1 MRTIWGQYAAL
12 ALRQVAAESYLSL
25 QGYLLTGR
33 GLIEGL
39 VRGANPPSA
48 EWMTNTLR
56 LTRAQA
62 ERFVAETEV
71 VAQHANDA
79 TGFSA
84 TLMRDRETNQ
94 WHIAFRGTEFLKLAQ
109 GGDWERDGIDGAD
122 GEMMKHGLALT
133 QLVQMRRVF
142 SDWSQRF
149 GLAGERLEVSGY
161 SLGGHLAVGFS
172 ELYPQSVLE
181 AVGFNSPTR
190 GIWTEPGATLGEIL
204 DFHQL
209 LLRFPDQAELLTRND
224 VRIPALLLLANRDRY
239 DVPLV
244 DSNHNVYRDPAT
256 ERAGELTDY
265 TFGLKNL
272 VGSNWR
278 EAELP
283 DFVQDRFRLVFGH
296 ALHGDVEIISGRGAA
311 VPNLPVLI
319 EGQPAV
325 TGLGVFLFG
334 GAGHTHSLTLLID
347 SLLVYDAIARLAPGL
362 ESREISYLLAAASLR
377 RPGVFPGLSHRTQ
390 VEGDTLERGIDAWRR
405 LFLGDAI
412 EPLPWSAGLTGYG
425 DLTARSALHAGIEEL
440 LELRA
445 GAPELNVS
453 VIDVRSSFDLAEILT
468 AALSG
473 SAAHRYALW
482 SLSPFVVA
490 GDDGLFALDG
500 RAERLAALTPSY
512 LQARAEFAHRFWQIA
527 STPGSPDTSDL
538 TLRYSDL
545 GGRHDLYHAR
555 YFGGDRDLFHEQQ
568 VPRTVFGSIHADVIA
583 GSKHAD
589 RLFGDDG
596 ADHLQG
602 HAGNDYLEGGLGDD
616 RLEGGLGADRLIG
629 GLGFDVYV
637 ADSGDVIVD
646 ADGHGRVDFGDHW
659 LGPGFMGPEPET
671 WVSWDNA
678 LEYRREH
685 GGLRVLGRSTTWS
698 WLTGAN
704 RPHLFIEDWQPG
716 ELGIRLFDTPVPG
729 NVFQDTSGHLGVSV
743 WDGGARLYTG
753 SIPGDP
759 DARFR
764 ARLEQPW
771 LTQLHQL
778 AEPVSRMDFD
788 AGSQVIFV
796 YKHHGSTLWV
806 NTGAGQDFF
815 LWSAVDMANIFLRVD
830 LGDGPDFFQG
840 SDGVDLV
847 VGGEGSD
854 HLIGFGGNDVLAG
867 EDDGDL
873 LCGRAGADRLSGGP
887 GADWLLGGG
896 GSDTLSGGADND
908 HLYGDTA
915 LGKFAFD
922 AGFFVPLYG
931 FHYRRGDL
939 ISAFPGGYPFLEDA
953 PVALQGAD
961 WLSGGAGEDR
971 LFGGRGDDH
980 LEGDAGRDLLVGE
993 GGDDRLRGGDDDDVL
1008 IGDELPQLRTND
1020 ETVIENLSA
1029 PSDGDRRARFY
1040 LRERGGP
1047 DAPPGNDWL
1056 EGGRGNDKLKGG
1068 LGDDTYVYRV
1078 GWGLDIIDDIGGHDR
1093 LLLSGRAE
1101 EWVFMR
1107 DIFFAEPDALLLLPQ
1122 RWLSYQGLSLLYL
1135 RNGHVS
1141 DTAGR
1146 IELIDFEDGTH
1157 WRMADQIAALREWNI
1172 LPRFGDL
1179 VVFGLDETLGRV
1191 EALNVED
1198 ESFRARGS
1206 ADFDAIDARNVDL
1219 LDEAG
1224 VSLGRGQTSLLQAR
1238 RSGMDLILDVEARSG
1253 NGGAA
1258 SGPGDPPAD
1267 GGSTGMLPGVSAP
1280 LLRVFTLELE
1290 GWFDPTTRVDV
1301 IALDDVVIGMPDGA
1315 PVIGTSALDPYVEPG
1330 GRLEWRVPEGAFVTD
1345 PHDLLTYS
1353 LRSADGRN
1361 LPAWLSLDPISATLL
1376 ASPGAGERGLFALEL
1391 LATDLAG
1398 EQASRR
1404 FELNVGMPVAPRFLD
1419 LPQSLSLTVSGPGLR
1434 MPTPWRTLDPNV
1446 GDISRVQLL
1455 DERGLPSTWAT
1466 ATPEGVSVRPGLFD
1480 LGTHLLTVRLTDRDG
1495 LVADAPWQ
1503 ITVLAP
1509 LADPV
1514 APTPGTD
1521 PGGDSFLTGTPGH
1534 DRVVGSRGDD
1544 ILRGGAGDDWIDGGG
1559 GDDLYI
1565 MGPDDGIDSLM
1576 LYPNARPR
1584 IDFAPGIPFGWM
1596 ELARGR
1602 DSVGLPILQLRI
1614 TEGLGLDFHGLF
1626 THEVRL
1632 IDGEEHHL
1640 TRLQAD
1646 TLPDLT
1652 LHGPPWHLFA
1662 LSDWML
1668 GIEPVETTYRPDWF
1682 ARPGSPAALA
1692 QAAAI
1697 SPYRHRPEDPGLRLL
1712 GEASADVLVGA
1723 PTHDRLYGGGGADQI
1738 TGLAGDDLLYGEAGD
1753 DHIEGG
1759 AGADWLSGGTGDD
1772 LLIGGAGHDHYVRGA
1787 SGGHDRIRDREGSNQ
1802 LWLVDG
1808 IGVRGFSL
1816 RGHDVRLD
1824 LDDGGSVTLEG
1835 GLDGNTIHEVLWAPL
1850 PGAEPTRQRALQQ
1863 LLRDHGWADAE
1874 PRARADIFH
1883 MRFSTDVP
1891 SPRHAVSRLF
1901 DAHDGDPLQY
1911 RLTLLEAAS
1920 SGRPDW
1926 LRLDPV
1932 RGEIEGRPKEDDG
1945 GVWLWQ
1951 VEARDPIGQLAT
1963 TRVQALVF
1971 DDHIRFGSG
1980 AADTLHA
1987 FPGRRSALYGL
1998 AGDDRLLGG
2007 PRDDVLAGGSGRD
2020 WLYGGGDSDR
2030 LLFSADRLAGP
2041 FDRVMPPAGGGAE
2054 SIPLAGRWLSDDIF
2068 HGGADVDLLDG
2079 TEGDD
2084 AIRSH
2089 DAAGTLLIDSVEFFV
2104 LRGGND
2110 LLALQ
2115 RWMSDVEVFGG
2126 SGDDI
2131 LFSGSGDDRLH
2142 GGADDD
2148 WLVSG
2153 AGHDLLAA
2161 DGGNDRL
2168 HGGVGND
2175 TYELRGEG
2183 VVRIEDTR
2191 GNDSLRWLIGDPN
2204 ETLTVQR
2211 SGRDLHL
2218 WGDDGLRAEIAG
2230 WFTTGG
2236 EGRIE
2241 RISTS
2246 ARRLDG
2252 QALEVWLA
2260 EATTAD
2266 GAPADAARVIPDALW
2281 SDFRWED
2288 EGFMT
2293 AGANA

>member
-1 MRTIWGQYAAL
+1 MWGNFAAL

-25 QGYLLTGR
+25 PGYFLTGR

-39 VRGANPPSA
+39 VRGANPPGA
-48 EWMTNTLR
+48 DLMTNTLR

-71 VAQHANDA
+71 IAQHENDA

-84 TLMRDRETNQ
+84 TLMRDRASNQ
-94 WHIAFRGTEFLKLAQ
+94 WHIAFRGTEFLSLAE
-109 GGDWERDGIDGAD
+109 GGDWERDAIGGAD

-172 ELYPQSVLE
+172 ELYPHAVLE

-209 LLRFPDQAELLTRND
+209 LLRFPDQAELLTRHD
-224 VRIPALLLLANRDRY
+224 ARIPALLLLANRDR
-239 DVPLV
+239 DDARLA
-244 DSNHNVYRDPAT
+244 DGNLNVYRDPAT
-256 ERAGELTDY
+256 GRAARLTDE
-265 TFGLKNL
+265 TFGLKGL
-272 VGSNWR
+272 VGSSWS

-283 DFVQDRFRLVFGH
+283 DFVQDRFELVHGH
-296 ALHGDVEIISGRGAA
+296 ARHGDLSIISGRGAA
-311 VPNLPVLI
+311 VPRLSVLI

-325 TGLGVFLFG
+325 TGMGMGFFG

-362 ESREISYLLAAASLR
+362 GGQEITYLLAAASLR
-377 RPGVFPGLSHRTQ
+377 RPEAFYGATHRTQ
-390 VEGDTLERGIDAWRR
+390 VEGDTLERSIDAWRR
-405 LFLGDAI
+405 LILGDVI

-425 DLTARSALHAGIEEL
+425 DLTARSALHAAIEEL

-445 GAPELNVS
+445 RAPELNVS
-453 VIDVRSSFDLAEILT
+453 IIDVRSSFDLTEILT

-490 GDDGLFALDG
+490 GDDSLFALDG

-512 LQARAEFAHRFWQIA
+512 LQARAEFAHRFWQVA
-527 STPGSPDTSDL
+527 STPGSPDTSDI

-545 GGRHDLYHAR
+545 GGRHDLYHPR
-555 YFGGDRDLFHEQQ
+555 YIGIDRNLGLNRDLSSEQLA
-568 VPRTVFGSIHADVIA
+568 PRTVFGSIRADVLT
-583 GSKHAD
+583 GSAEAD

-596 ADHLQG
+596 ADHLLG

-616 RLEGGLGADRLIG
+616 RLEGGPGADRLIG
-629 GLGFDVYV
+629 GPGFDVYV

-646 ADGHGRVDFGDHW
+646 ADGRGRVDFGDHW
-659 LGPGFMGPEPET
+659 LGPGFMGPEPES

-678 LEYRREH
+678 LEYRREL

-704 RPHLFIEDWQPG
+704 RPHLFIEGWQPG
-716 ELGIRLFDTPVPG
+716 ELGIRLFDTPMPG
-729 NVFQDTSGHLGVSV
+729 NLFQDSSGHLGVTIRS
-743 WDGGARLYTG
+743 GGRRIDSG
-753 SIPGDP
+753 PIPGHP
-759 DARFR
+759 DA
-764 ARLEQPW
+764 ARHFWLEQPW
-771 LTQLHQL
+771 PISTHEL
-778 AEPVSRMDFD
+778 ASPVSHLIFD
-788 AGSQVIFV
+788 AGNQFV
-796 YKHHGSTLWV
+796 EILDYSLSTLWLE
-806 NTGAGQDFF
+806 TGSGQDFF
-815 LWSAVDMANIFLRVD
+815 VWTDRDLRDLPELFLRVD
-830 LGDGPDFFQG
+830 LGSGPDRFQG
-840 SDGVDLV
+840 SPGVDLV
-847 VGGEGSD
+847 RGGDGVD
-854 HLIGFGGNDVLAG
+854 HLAGLNGNDFLAG
-867 EDDGDL
+867 EADVDL
-873 LCGRAGADRLSGGP
+873 LCGGGGADRLSGGA
-887 GADWLLGGG
+887 GADWLLGGA
-896 GSDTLSGGADND
+896 GSDTLSGGVGDD
-908 HLYGDTA
+908 HLYGDTTF
-915 LGKFAFD
+915 GPF
-922 AGFFVPLYG
+922 GFIDGLVVPLYG
-931 FHYRRGDL
+931 FHYFDL
-939 ISAFPGGYPFLEDA
+939 DLMPPFPDGFPFMRDA
-953 PVALQGAD
+953 PAGQQGAD
-961 WLSGGAGEDR
+961 WLSGGDGKDR
-971 LFGGRGDDH
+971 LFGGGGDDH
-980 LEGDAGRDLLVGE
+980 LEGDAGDDLLLGE
-993 GGDDRLRGGDDDDVL
+993 GGDDRLMGGDGNDLL
-1008 IGDELPQLRTND
+1008 IGDDLPELRERD
-1020 ETVIENLSA
+1020 ETATPYIFA
-1029 PSDGDRRARFY
+1029 PGYFGNRARFY

-1047 DAPPGNDWL
+1047 DAPPGDDWL
-1056 EGGRGNDKLKGG
+1056 EGGRGNDELRGG

-1078 GWGLDIIDDIGGHDR
+1078 GWGLDIIDDSGGHDR
-1093 LLLSGRAE
+1093 LLLAGGPE

-1107 DIFFAEPDALLLLPQ
+1107 DVFFAEPDALVLLPQ
-1122 RWLSYQGLSLLYL
+1122 EWLSYQGLSMVYV
-1135 RNGHVS
+1135 RNGYVS
-1141 DTAGR
+1141 NAAGR

-1157 WRMADQIAALREWNI
+1157 WRLADQIAALREWHI

-1179 VVFGLDETLGRV
+1179 VVFGLDKTLGRL

-1198 ESFRARGS
+1198 DSFRARGS

-1224 VSLGRGQTSLLQAR
+1224 ISLGRGRTSLLQAR

-1253 NGGAA
+1253 ADGAA
-1258 SGPGDPPAD
+1258 SGPGDSTEMPPGA
-1267 GGSTGMLPGVSAP
+1267 SAP
-1280 LLRVFTLELE
+1280 RLRMFTLELE
-1290 GWFDPTTRVDV
+1290 GWFDSATRVDV
-1301 IALDDVVIGMPDGA
+1301 IALDDVVVGMPDGA
-1315 PVIGTSALDPYVEPG
+1315 PVVGTSALDPYVEPG

-1353 LRSADGRN
+1353 LRTADGRN

-1376 ASPGAGERGLFALEL
+1376 ASPGAGDRGLFALEL
-1391 LATDLAG
+1391 QATDLAG

-1404 FELNVGMPVAPRFLD
+1404 FELNVGMPVAPRFVD
-1419 LPQSLSLTVSGPGLR
+1419 LPQSLSLIVSGPGLR
-1434 MPTPWRTLDPNV
+1434 MPAPWRTLDPNM

-1466 ATPEGVSVRPGLFD
+1466 VTPEGVSVRPGLFD
-1480 LGTHLLTVRLTDRDG
+1480 LGTHRLTVRLTDRDG

-1514 APTPGTD
+1514 TPTPGTD
-1521 PGGDSFLTGTPGH
+1521 PGRGSHLSGTPGRDH
-1534 DRVVGSRGDD
+1534 IVGSRGDD

-1565 MGPDDGIDSLM
+1565 MGPDDGIDSLV
-1576 LYPNARPR
+1576 LYPNTRPR

-1602 DSVGLPILQLRI
+1602 DSVGVPILQLRI

-1626 THEVRL
+1626 TREVRL

-1640 TRLQAD
+1640 TRLLAD

-1652 LHGPPWHLFA
+1652 VHGPPWHLFA

-1712 GEASADVLVGA
+1712 GEASVDVLVGA
-1723 PTHDRLYGGGGADQI
+1723 PTHDRLYGGDGADRL

-1759 AGADWLSGGTGDD
+1759 AGSDWLSGGTGDD
-1772 LLIGGAGHDHYVRGA
+1772 LLIGGVGNDHYVRSSG
-1787 SGGHDRIRDREGSNQ
+1787 GGHDRIRDREGANQ

-1808 IGVRGFSL
+1808 IGVSGFSL

-1850 PGAEPTRQRALQQ
+1850 PGAEPTKQRALQQ
-1863 LLRDHGWADAE
+1863 LLRDQGWADAA

-1891 SPRHAVSRLF
+1891 IARHDVSRLF
-1901 DAHDGDPLQY
+1901 DANDGDPLQY

-1920 SGRPDW
+1920 SGRLDW

-1932 RGEIEGRPKEDDG
+1932 RGQIEGRPEENDG

-1951 VEARDPIGQLAT
+1951 VEAQDPVGQSASVRL
-1963 TRVQALVF
+1963 QALVF

-1998 AGDDRLLGG
+1998 AGDDRLFGG

-2020 WLYGGGDSDR
+2020 WLYGGADSDR

-2041 FDRVMPPAGGGAE
+2041 FDRVLPPAGVGPE

-2068 HGGADVDLLDG
+2068 HGGADVDLLEG

-2115 RWMSDVEVFGG
+2115 GWVSDIEVFGG

-2131 LFSGSGDDRLH
+2131 LFSGSGNDRLH

-2153 AGHDLLAA
+2153 AGHDLLVA

-2183 VVRIEDTR
+2183 VVRIEDTG
-2191 GNDSLRWLIGDPN
+2191 GNDLLRWLIGDPN
-2204 ETLTVQR
+2204 GTLTVQR

-2230 WFTTGG
+2230 WFTAGG

-2241 RISTS
+2241 RIATS

-2252 QALEVWLA
+2252 QVLEAWLA
-2260 EATTAD
+2260 EASTAD
-2266 GAPADAARVIPDALW
+2266 GTPADAARVIPDGLW
-2281 SDFRWED
+2281 SNFRWED
-2288 EGFMT
+2288 EGFM
-2293 AGANA
+2293 AAWANA